1 MAAGANVLIAEEA
14 IFGAREG
21 VAEAMRRIRESVE
34 IVSWLRGGNDWRE
47 PMSTMAKAPVKVIT
61 DEAVWS
67 DDLGRPMIPGT
78 RIPVYEAFRYLAF
91 VEDGLDAFFES
102 YPHVS
107 QEQIKATFDWLLHHL
122 GWLDPD
128 EVMNMP
134 IEWS

>member
-1 MAAGANVLIAEEA
+1 
-14 IFGAREG
+14 
-21 VAEAMRRIRESVE
+21 
-34 IVSWLRGGNDWRE
+34 
-47 PMSTMAKAPVKVIT
+47 MSAVAKAPAKVT
-61 DEAVWS
+61 ADEAVWF

-91 VEDGLDAFFES
+91 VESSLDAFFES
-102 YPHVS
+102 YPHVGRG
-107 QEQIKATFDWLLHHL
+107 QIETAFDWLLHHL

>member
-1 MAAGANVLIAEEA
+1 MSA
-14 IFGAREG
+14 I
-21 VAEAMRRIRESVE
+21 
-34 IVSWLRGGNDWRE
+34 
-47 PMSTMAKAPVKVIT
+47 AKAPVKAT
-61 DEAVWS
+61 ADAKVWF
-67 DDLGRPMIPGT
+67 DDLGCPMIPET

-91 VEDGLDAFFES
+91 VEGGLDAFYES

-107 QEQIKATFDWLLHHL
+107 QEQIETALDWLLHHL